1 MTCVYKRSG
10 FPSGSMVKNLPE
22 VQKRWVS
29 SLGGENSLK
38 KEMATHSCILAWESH
53 GQRSLE
59 GYSPWGH
66 KESDTTEKLSNN
78 FMAADSPEVGM
89 VEAPFQFSSFKYFSY
104 LFQKQKFLTL
114 MVQFIKFFFHMIVFS
129 VISKKL
135 LPS

>member
-1 MTCVYKRSG
+1 
-10 FPSGSMVKNLPE
+10 
-22 VQKRWVS
+22 
-29 SLGGENSLK
+29 
-38 KEMATHSCILAWESH
+38 MATHSCILAWESH

-104 LFQKQKFLTL
+104 LFQLVLTFPT
-114 MVQFIKFFFHMIVFS
+114 Q
-129 VISKKL
+129 
-135 LPS
+135 